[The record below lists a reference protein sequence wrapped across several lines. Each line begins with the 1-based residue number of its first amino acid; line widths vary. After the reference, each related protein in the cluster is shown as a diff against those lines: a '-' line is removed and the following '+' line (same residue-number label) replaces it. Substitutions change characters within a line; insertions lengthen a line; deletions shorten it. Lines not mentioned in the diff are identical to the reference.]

1 MRSVQL
7 IYLFWLVL
15 SSPAAAQEPVKI
27 AGRWDIIIQFVRGD
41 GHYTAFFEQ
50 ADGQLRG
57 TYRGQFTEGSLG
69 GTVEG
74 KNIHFRGLLK
84 IEGTQLVYD
93 YVGTIEKDQMEGKV
107 DLDEYGEARWVARK
121 H

>member
-1 MRSVQL
+1 M
-7 IYLFWLVL
+7 L